1 MCGIAAW
8 FGKKSPG
15 GSLDLEMIAHRGP
28 DSQGTWDSPDRAVW
42 FGHTRLAFRDLTE
55 AGAQPMV
62 DPQTGNVIIFNG
74 EIYNDPDLRRELAQH
89 RIAWKGSSDTETLLH
104 GYRIWGAE
112 MVQKIK
118 GMFAFLVYEA
128 ATGSL
133 FGARDRLG
141 IKPLYLARTPDGLL
155 FASEVRILL
164 DKIGRKTSPEGV
176 AGYLRWGACPEP
188 ALLFEGIESLP
199 AAHHFHVT
207 KGGSFTIRRYWS
219 PGGVVS
225 VSPAEAVE
233 TVRALLERSV
243 EGHLLSD
250 VPVASFLSGGIDSS
264 IITAMAAQKLGTPIK
279 TFSVGF
285 SNAKYDETGIAG
297 EVARRYRTDHCRIE
311 LTDAQIIAS
320 VTESVSTMD
329 LPSVDAI
336 NTYIVSKAVTQ
347 RGVKVA
353 LSGLGG
359 DELFGGYP
367 SFNDVPKLLAFS
379 RLPGFARGLVGRFS
393 KNRDRLAEIPASTA
407 GAIALWRRAFWTEA
421 QIRKA
426 GLPVPARP
434 ALDEHG
440 LRDDY
445 AKISWAE
452 LSGYM
457 RHLLLRDSDQMSMAV
472 ALELRVPFLDHE
484 LVDYVLS
491 LPASIKRSGAGIK
504 PLLVTATSD
513 LLPKSV
519 YDRPKQ
525 GFVLPMAE
533 WMRGPL
539 AAFVSEGLSELKG
552 GGLMEPRSVAEAE
565 DAFNSGRL
573 HWTRLWELVVL
584 GHYLRRR

>member
-8 FGKKSPG
+8 FGTTGPC
-15 GSLDLEMIAHRGP
+15 GSLDLKLISHRGP
-28 DSQGTWDSPDRAVW
+28 DSHGTWDSPDHGVW
-42 FGHTRLAFRDLTE
+42 FGHTRLAFRDLSP

-62 DPQTGNVIIFNG
+62 DPLTGNVIIFNG
-74 EIYNDPDLRRELAQH
+74 EIYNDPALRKELASH
-89 RIAWKGSSDTETLLH
+89 SIAWKGSSDTETLLH

-112 MVQKIK
+112 MVRKIK
-118 GMFAFLVYEA
+118 GMFAFLIYDA

-141 IKPLYLARTPDGLL
+141 IKPLYLARTPHGLL

-164 DKIGRKTSPEGV
+164 DKVGRRISPDGI

-199 AAHHFHVT
+199 AAHYFHAT
-207 KGGSFTIRRYWS
+207 KDGSLTVRSYWC
-219 PGGVVS
+219 PGGAVS
-225 VSPAEAVE
+225 VSPGEAIE
-233 TVRALLERSV
+233 TVRALLEESV

-264 IITAMAAQKLGTPIK
+264 IITAMAAQKLGTPIR

-285 SNAKYDETGIAG
+285 SHAKYDETGIAG
-297 EVARRYRTDHCRIE
+297 EVARRYGTDHCRIE

-320 VTESVSTMD
+320 VTESVSLMD

-379 RLPGFARGLVGRFS
+379 RLPGFARALVGSFS
-393 KNRDRLAEIPASTA
+393 KNGDRLAEIPTSTA

-434 ALDEHG
+434 AIDEHG

-445 AKISWAE
+445 ARISWAE

-491 LPASIKRSGAGIK
+491 LPASIKRSGDGTK
-504 PLLVTATSD
+504 PLLVKATAD

-539 AAFVSEGLSELKG
+539 AAFVSAGLSELKRG
-552 GGLMEPRSVAEAE
+552 GILEPRSVTDSET
-565 DAFNSGRL
+565 AFNSGRL